1 MNKRVLS
8 RSKKIVDGNF
18 NIDKTQYRMWGWKRG
33 ESEKCYNILNGY
45 MLKCCYTNTYIYI
58 GECKRPYQGGLTVVE
73 NEAGNK
79 GRL

>member
-1 MNKRVLS
+1 
-8 RSKKIVDGNF
+8 
-18 NIDKTQYRMWGWKRG
+18 MWGWKGG